1 MTKFFI
7 QYEDQHHYWRQW
19 GTVHHPQQAVR
30 TAKHQARNTKRR
42 WRVVNEDGALLD
54 LFSP

>member
-1 MTKFFI
+1 MKFFI